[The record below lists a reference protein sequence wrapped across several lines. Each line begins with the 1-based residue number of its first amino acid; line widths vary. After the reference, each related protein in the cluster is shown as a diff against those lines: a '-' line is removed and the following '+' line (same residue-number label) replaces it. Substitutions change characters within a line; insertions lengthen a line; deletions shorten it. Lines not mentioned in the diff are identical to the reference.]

1 MDESIAAPLVEA
13 GILGL
18 WTLSLLWQQQR
29 TDKKHEARERSQLDR
44 HAAERTEMTELREKH
59 LDAISVEVQEIEHK
73 LDTALSKIDQGLE
86 AMRQKY
92 AEDRARELAEIKVR
106 SE

>member
-1 MDESIAAPLVEA
+1 MDESVIAPLVEA

-29 TDKKHEARERSQLDR
+29 TDKKYEARELAERDR
-44 HAAERTEMTELREKH
+44 HSAERSEMMEMREKH
-59 LDAISVEVQEIEHK
+59 LESIRSEVQEIEQK
-73 LDTALSKIDQGLE
+73 LDTALGKIDQGLE

-92 AEDRARELAEIKVR
+92 AEDRARELAELKAR